1 MDNIVHFLYGM
12 ALGGGF
18 LFALTLLVALVAVLS
33 GRVKFLTFK
42 ELDESQ
48 DSTARNNDYYG
59 GDSW

>member
-18 LFALTLLVALVAVLS
+18 LFALTLLVSLAAMLS
-33 GRVKFLTFK
+33 GRIKFFTFR
-42 ELDESQ
+42 EPLDSE
-48 DSTARNNDYYG
+48 DAPKRDDDYYG